1 MEFVKKTYRNADFKK
16 KKVENIKK
24 CLIMQLLQLP
34 FKRKYCRPMFS
45 ALQNLYR
52 LDHFRP
58 IIFAQTSNLA

>member
-1 MEFVKKTYRNADFKK
+1 MHGICKIKRNADSKK

-24 CLIMQLLQLP
+24 CLIIQLLQLP

-45 ALQNLYR
+45 ALHNLYG
-52 LDHFRP
+52 LDPFMP